1 MSVVTI
7 KLYLGVKMNNYKEFL
22 TIEEKEKIHKYTDK
36 IMNDF
41 INADLSQDTEQDFF
55 SENKEI
61 EELVN
66 VLF

>member
-1 MSVVTI
+1 
-7 KLYLGVKMNNYKEFL
+7 MNNYEEFL

-41 INADLSQDTEQDFF
+41 INVDLSQDTEQDFF

-61 EELVN
+61 EELIN
-66 VLF
+66 ALFLKIALQV